1 MAIKYREAVDLR
13 MSTKQELT
21 SSSENWLKF
30 LRTASNTYKYNF
42 SDQLLIFAQFPNAK
56 AVAVFD
62 VWSKT
67 FGRKIREGEKGI
79 GLIDDQREY
88 PRIKYVFDV
97 SQSSPTQPKKQQPY
111 IWELTEENYQEVAFL
126 LSSDKN
132 KSIENALSDTVEDT
146 VNEMIDDYVNNLLN
160 EDNTIEPE
168 KFRQLVCNSVKY
180 MALQRCGLD
189 TSSYIDNDIFS
200 SLNEFSNSKV
210 INILGESISNI
221 SEQALRKVE
230 QTVKTIER
238 RNQNERNNA
247 QNKNDRRG
255 GTSSVRGEYDILSD
269 DNRGQDNW
277 SKLHTR
283 PRNIPIYPSSER
295 GGRYEGRRSLGSTSS
310 QISQGKQ
317 ENNINGANRHIP
329 IDRPLDRGQRSS
341 GETNGT
347 ARSGDDGIRGS
358 NRGTQSNRPN
368 EVGTDDELNQPK
380 SRGNSSEQSDI
391 RITQENTV
399 TKTAEDNSPAVF
411 SFEQI
416 GFFDFKVSEQQSEI
430 DNFVNAVLMKGT
442 GTEDGKFR
450 VNDFFLEN
458 HTEKEKIDFLKEEF
472 GWCGR
477 YTANESLESQPS
489 KGLTRT
495 HTDKKN
501 PKNNL
506 NIHLS
511 WQEVAEHLDSMIS
524 AETYIT
530 EKDIAERQRHALY
543 VLKNYSSDNPNDVYA
558 IQKAK
563 EILDSY
569 NIDYNDIL
577 VSSDL
582 KKIDQSKFINFAS
595 DIIKDNQ
602 RVINAHK
609 NSNEQEYRLEI
620 EIALNELVT
629 ELVTASVADEDF
641 VITGYTAKE
650 TINFLNQYHN
660 DTEMQKY

>member
-269 DNRGQDNW
+269 DNRGQDNR

-450 VNDFFLEN
+450 VNNFFSEN
-458 HTEKEKIDFLKEEF
+458 HTEEEKIDFLKEEF
-472 GWCGR
+472 GWYGR
-477 YTANESLESQPS
+477 YTSNESLESQPS
-489 KGLTRT
+489 KGLTLTR
-495 HTDKKN
+495 TDKEN

-506 NIHLS
+506 NVHLS
-511 WQEVAEHLDSMIS
+511 WKEVVEHLDSMVS
-524 AETYIT
+524 GKTYII

-543 VLKNYSSDNPNDVYA
+543 VLKNYSSDNPMMFTLYKR
-558 IQKAK
+558 QKK
-563 EILDSY
+563 FLTVIIL
-569 NIDYNDIL
+569 
-577 VSSDL
+577 
-582 KKIDQSKFINFAS
+582 
-595 DIIKDNQ
+595 
-602 RVINAHK
+602 
-609 NSNEQEYRLEI
+609 
-620 EIALNELVT
+620 T
-629 ELVTASVADEDF
+629 
-641 VITGYTAKE
+641 IT
-650 TINFLNQYHN
+650 IFLFLPI
-660 DTEMQKY
+660 

>member
-126 LSSDKN
+126 LSSDN

-238 RNQNERNNA
+238 GNQNERNNA

-255 GTSSVRGEYDILSD
+255 GTSSVRDEYDILSD

-458 HTEKEKIDFLKEEF
+458 HTEKEKLIFLKRNLV
-472 GWCGR
+472 GMVA
-477 YTANESLESQPS
+477 TLQT
-489 KGLTRT
+489 KVL
-495 HTDKKN
+495 
-501 PKNNL
+501 NL
-506 NIHLS
+506 N
-511 WQEVAEHLDSMIS
+511 QA
-524 AETYIT
+524 
-530 EKDIAERQRHALY
+530 
-543 VLKNYSSDNPNDVYA
+543 
-558 IQKAK
+558 
-563 EILDSY
+563 
-569 NIDYNDIL
+569 
-577 VSSDL
+577 
-582 KKIDQSKFINFAS
+582 
-595 DIIKDNQ
+595 
-602 RVINAHK
+602 RV
-609 NSNEQEYRLEI
+609 
-620 EIALNELVT
+620 
-629 ELVTASVADEDF
+629 
-641 VITGYTAKE
+641 
-650 TINFLNQYHN
+650 
-660 DTEMQKY
+660 

>member
-399 TKTAEDNSPAVF
+399 TQTAEDNSPAVF

-416 GFFDFKVSEQQSEI
+416 GFFDSNFQQTEQQSEV
-430 DNFVNAVLMKGT
+430 DKFVNAVLMKGT

-450 VNDFFLEN
+450 VNNFFSEN
-458 HTEKEKIDFLKEEF
+458 HTEEEKIDFLKEEF
-472 GWCGR
+472 GWYGR
-477 YTANESLESQPS
+477 YTSNESLESQPS
-489 KGLTRT
+489 KGLAFTRT
-495 HTDKKN
+495 DKEN
-501 PKNNL
+501 PENNL

-511 WQEVAEHLDSMIS
+511 WQEVAKHLDSMIS

-530 EKDIAERQRHALY
+530 ENDIAERQRHALY

-569 NIDYNDIL
+569 NIDYNDIISPEL
-577 VSSDL
+577 PEKSIIDSSVDYSKDL
-582 KKIDQSKFINFAS
+582 F
-595 DIIKDNQ
+595 
-602 RVINAHK
+602 
-609 NSNEQEYRLEI
+609 
-620 EIALNELVT
+620 
-629 ELVTASVADEDF
+629 
-641 VITGYTAKE
+641 
-650 TINFLNQYHN
+650 FLN
-660 DTEMQKY
+660 